1 MKKFVS
7 YIYNRPVKVLF
18 IIISI
23 VFIPIMSVMHPQS
36 QDVSII
42 RTLGIDKTNDQ
53 FEVSMLSYE
62 PASTQSFK
70 ENYIFVSAKGETISE
85 ALKLAGDYVG
95 KRIGLAHLN
104 NIIVS
109 NDVAEENLA
118 GFLDYLC
125 RTYSLNNATNV
136 INTNT
141 SAKEFLKLNMD
152 IQASNSN
159 QESNFI
165 ENNINFVNGSNT
177 DLEDVVVSA
186 HSPSKTALINVIKIG
201 SKTGLDL
208 SGESTTSGES
218 SNGGNS
224 NSQSGAPKEQ
234 KFLNNDGSVAVI
246 VDGKKVGE
254 LEREEITAFSWI
266 NKNFKTN
273 SVVLNDFSDENLQN
287 AKVRLEAINKKVK
300 FDCSFEDGVPT
311 IVANLN
317 IKLEVVEVIQ
327 NSKTIKMYTPKSELI
342 SNKMQY
348 FIKEKIKQDFYPV
361 WEKIKSLNADPYDF
375 YQLFNLKHSK
385 KFKEYLNSLE
395 DQNNYIQTFDLILNI
410 NCSDH

>member
-7 YIYNRPVKVLF
+7 YIYNRPIKVLF
-18 IIISI
+18 ILISI

-42 RTLGIDKTNDQ
+42 RTLGIDKNNEQ

-109 NDVAEENLA
+109 DDVAEENLA
-118 GFLDYLC
+118 SFLDYLC

-136 INTNT
+136 INTNR

-177 DLEDVVVSA
+177 DLEDVIVSA
-186 HSPSKTALINVIKIG
+186 YSPSKTALINIIKIDD
-201 SKTGLDL
+201 KNGLDL

-224 NSQSGAPKEQ
+224 NSQSGSQKEQ
-234 KFLNNDGSVAVI
+234 KFLNNDGSAAVI

-254 LEREEITAFSWI
+254 LAREEITAFSWI

-273 SVVLNDFSDENLQN
+273 SVVINDFSDENLQN

-317 IKLEVVEVIQ
+317 VKLEVVEVIE
-327 NSKTIKMYTPKSELI
+327 NRKTIIKYTPKTELI

-348 FIKEKIKQDFYPV
+348 FIDQKIKQDFYPV

-375 YQLFNLKHSK
+375 YQLCNLKHSK
-385 KFKEYLNSLE
+385 EFKEYLNTLE
-395 DQNNYIQTFDLILNI
+395 DKNNYIQNFNLILNI